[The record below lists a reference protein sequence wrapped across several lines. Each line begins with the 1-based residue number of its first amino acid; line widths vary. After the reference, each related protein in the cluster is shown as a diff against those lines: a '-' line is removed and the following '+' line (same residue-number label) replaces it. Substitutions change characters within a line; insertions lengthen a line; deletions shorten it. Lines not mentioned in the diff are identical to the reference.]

1 MPQLTLINAC
11 CGGDPDLDSY
21 AEFLRRRLAGRAEVE
36 LLSLGSCNDP
46 GAPGDEISS
55 ALREQL
61 MGQQING
68 VPIIVLDGKVLD
80 SGPLPNWMDS
90 VEMIE
95 AAVGVESV
103 FREGAPTP

>member
-1 MPQLTLINAC
+1 MPQLILINGC

-36 LLSLGSCNDP
+36 LLSLGSCSDVDS
-46 GAPGDEISS
+46 GAIPP

-61 MGQQING
+61 MGQRIEG
-68 VPIIVLDGKVLD
+68 IPVIVLDGKVLA
-80 SGPLPNWMDS
+80 SGPMPNWMDS

-95 AAVGVESV
+95 AALGVEAALS
-103 FREGAPTP
+103 EGAPTP